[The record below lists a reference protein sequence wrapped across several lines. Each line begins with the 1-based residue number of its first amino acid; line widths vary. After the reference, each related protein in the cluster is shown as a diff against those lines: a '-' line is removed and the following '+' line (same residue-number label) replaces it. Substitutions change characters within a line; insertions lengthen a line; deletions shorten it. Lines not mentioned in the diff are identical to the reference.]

1 MTGAPVRPSRYPSK
15 PWEPARSTNP
25 VSNGST
31 LTHRRVSSQRVQW
44 GFPRRVSSMP
54 STRVGSGSARNA
66 LAWATNARCA
76 VGHDTPWTVA
86 TSDTERAA
94 SPIAAPIWVRSRPV
108 VRARAG
114 TCSMDSVKEPC
125 SQ

>member
-1 MTGAPVRPSRYPSK
+1 MRWGSPPVRAVVTGCAVLL
-15 PWEPARSTNP
+15 WRSTR
-25 VSNGST
+25 S
-31 LTHRRVSSQRVQW
+31 RVR
-44 GFPRRVSSMP
+44 
-54 STRVGSGSARNA
+54 SGSASNA

-86 TSDTERAA
+86 SSATERAA

-108 VRARAG
+108 VRVRAG
-114 TCSMDSVKEPC
+114 TCSMDSVKEPR